1 MFIREGFTVGREV
14 WVGNLP
20 LVDKDTRVRMNFNNP
35 MESKKAQEKSGVFF
49 ENKDMD
55 TLAAKF
61 MNMQR

>member
-1 MFIREGFTVGREV
+1 MSWEV
-14 WVGNLP
+14 A
-20 LVDKDTRVRMNFNNP
+20 LVDKDIRVRMNFNNP